1 MVDHFQRPLGGTFR
15 TIDVDLNGPL
25 TVGILDETVQFAVH
39 EFGFFFHSRIYN
51 FPVADPEVAVFEVA
65 DLEVAYCEVAILEA
79 MEILVLGG
87 SGLVGSE
94 LLRQLQADRT
104 FTKIITLG
112 RKELSAPLAAGLY
125 PETVM
130 CCLGTTIKTAGSQEA
145 FREVDH
151 HLPIRIAREA
161 RRKGA
166 RHFVVVS
173 AMGADP
179 QSRIFYNRVKGEM
192 EAELQTLGYPHVTII
207 HPSLLLG
214 RRKQPRAG
222 ERIASV
228 LMRLFKPLIPKKW
241 QAVDVKDVARVMIQA
256 AIHPG
261 LKSVR
266 VIENDEIVGV
276 NG

>member
-1 MVDHFQRPLGGTFR
+1 MRQFSLLYTSLGSSSIPEFTDLAVPDL
-15 TIDVDLNGPL
+15 DVPD
-25 TVGILDETVQFAVH
+25 FAV
-39 EFGFFFHSRIYN
+39 
-51 FPVADPEVAVFEVA
+51 PDLAVPDFA
-65 DLEVAYCEVAILEA
+65 IAILEA

-94 LLRQLQADRT
+94 LLRQMQADRT

-112 RKELSAPLAAGLY
+112 RTELSEPLKPGLY

-130 CCLGTTIKTAGSQEA
+130 CCLGTTIKNAGSQEA

-151 HLPIRIAREA
+151 HIPIRIAREA
-161 RRKGA
+161 RCKGA

-179 QSRIFYNRVKGEM
+179 QSRIFYNRVKGDM

-214 RRKQPRAG
+214 DRKQPRTG

-228 LMRLFKPLIPKKW
+228 LMRLFKPLIPKKY

-266 VIENDEIVGV
+266 VIENDEIVG
-276 NG
+276 